1 MYQLDAAA
9 ATKADTIGAY
19 LQDTGKY
26 VGVFTRAEAL
36 ISTNKGTH
44 GVGFTFKAEDGRET
58 KFDIWTKKGNG
69 DPLTGLNQMNAIM
82 ACLKVRQVNVQKMDV
97 KKWHDGKE
105 QIMTADCFPDLMNKK
120 IGLLLRS
127 EEYAKMKDGYETGEY
142 GWRIGLF
149 AIFQADTELM
159 ASEILA
165 RKTQPE
171 QLGKVIVMLADKP
184 LKNKRQGGG
193 NRQSSSGMP
202 DSIPFDD
209 DLDSVPF

>member
-1 MYQLDAAA
+1 MYSLDTTLAS
-9 ATKADTIGAY
+9 KADNPSSFISE
-19 LQDTGKY
+19 TGKY
-26 VGVFTRAEAL
+26 VGSFTRAEAL
-36 ISTNKGTH
+36 VSKNKGTH

-58 KFDIWTKKGNG
+58 KFDIWVKKPNG
-69 DPLTGLNQMNAIM
+69 EALTGLNQLNAIM
-82 ACLKVRQVNVQKMDV
+82 ACLKVRQIGVQKMDV

-127 EEYAKMKDGYETGEY
+127 EEYPKMENQVETGEY
-142 GWRIGLF
+142 GWRLALF
-149 AIFQADTELM
+149 AIFQAETELM

-184 LKNKRQGGG
+184 LKNKRQGGV
-193 NRQSSSGMP
+193 NNHQSQSGMP
-202 DSIPFDD
+202 DPIDFVDD
-209 DLDSVPF
+209 VPF

>member
-1 MYQLDAAA
+1 MYQLDSTLAS
-9 ATKADTIGAY
+9 KADTIGAY
-19 LQDTGKY
+19 INETGKY
-26 VGVFTRAEAL
+26 VGDFTRVEAL
-36 ISTNKGTH
+36 VSTNKGTH
-44 GVGFTFKAEDGRET
+44 GVGFTFKAVDGRET

-69 DPLTGLNQMNAIM
+69 EPLTGLNQMNAIM

-127 EEYAKMKDGYETGEY
+127 EEYAKMKDGHETGEY
-142 GWRIGLF
+142 GWRMGLF

-171 QLGKVIVMLADKP
+171 QLGKVIGLLADKP
-184 LKNKRQGGG
+184 VKNKRAGSGGAG
-193 NRQSSSGMP
+193 NSGMP
-202 DSIPFDD
+202 ESLPYDDDADIPF
-209 DLDSVPF
+209 

>member
-1 MYQLDAAA
+1 MYFLDTQA
-9 ATKADTIGAY
+9 ATKADAIGAY
-19 LQDTGKY
+19 INETGKY
-26 VGVFTRAEAL
+26 VGDFTRVEAL
-36 ISTNKGTH
+36 VSGKGTH
-44 GVGFTFKAEDGRET
+44 GVGFTFKAADGRET

-69 DPLTGLNQMNAIM
+69 DPLSGLNQINAIM

-149 AIFQADTELM
+149 AIFQAETELM

-193 NRQSSSGMP
+193 NNHQSQSGMP
-202 DSIPFDD
+202 DPIDFVDD
-209 DLDSVPF
+209 VPF